1 MSIIAPFVIHR
12 KRSFAGFLAIA
23 VAVLCLIAM
32 LSQTAFAENTYVIT
46 DGKSVTVYTTHT
58 SDPDKVLAEAGVAAL
73 SAEDFYTTGPGD
85 GVSEITVQRQQT
97 VTVYYGEEMIQMTT
111 YGESLSSLLVRMGI
125 VVDNSIQTSQPLDT
139 MTYDG
144 MNVRVDRIR
153 KTSESYTVDIPYNT
167 SYVEDPTLAEGEEKV
182 LVDGQAGQML
192 CSANIVYVNTQEQS
206 RSVYRQE
213 VVTEPVDQVIAVG
226 TGTQAERKEGELY
239 IGDGLIIL
247 PSGEVLTYTHTDI
260 FKATAYTHTDDGCDE
275 YTANGAR
282 VKVGVVAVDPKVV
295 PYGTRMFIV
304 TNDGEYI
311 YGLGTAEDCGGA
323 IINKR
328 LDLYFETDP
337 ECWAFGVRDCTV
349 YFLGGANWRD
359 N

>member
-12 KRSFAGFLAIA
+12 KRGFASFLAIA
-23 VAVLCLIAM
+23 IGVLCLVGA
-32 LSQTAFAENTYVIT
+32 LSQTVQAENTYVIT
-46 DGKSVTVYTTHT
+46 DGKAVTVHTTHT
-58 SDPDKVLAEAGVAAL
+58 SDPAKVLEEAGVALEAD
-73 SAEDFYTTGPGD
+73 DFYTTEPGD
-85 GVSEITVQRQQT
+85 GVSEITVQRAQK
-97 VTVYYGEEMIQMTT
+97 VTVYYGEEMLQTKT
-111 YGESLSSLLVRMGI
+111 YAEPLSDLLVRMGI
-125 VVDNSIQTSQPLDT
+125 AADDSIRTSLSLDT

-144 MNVRVDRIR
+144 MEVRVDRIR
-153 KTSESYTVDIPYNT
+153 KTSESYTVDIPYDT
-167 SYVEDPTLAEGEEKV
+167 SYVEDPTLEAGEEKI
-182 LVDGQAGQML
+182 LVPGEAGQML

-206 RSVYRQE
+206 RSVYQQT
-213 VVTEPVDQVIAVG
+213 VLTEPVDQVVAVG
-226 TGTQAERKEGELY
+226 TGTQTEPKEGELR

-260 FKATAYTHTDDGCDE
+260 YRATAYTHTDDGCDE
-275 YTANGAR
+275 FTANGAR
-282 VKVGVVAVDPKVV
+282 VKVGVVAVDPKVI

-304 TNDGEYI
+304 TLDGEYI
-311 YGLGTAEDCGGA
+311 YGLATAEDCGGA

-337 ECWAFGVRDCTV
+337 ECWEFGVRDCMV